1 MRLKKCLSFV
11 LMSLFCLGAALPA
24 AAADLVKVPTAWLPG
39 QEAFPIWYAKQQG
52 WDKAAGIDLQIYAF
66 DSGADALRAFPA
78 RSWVFGGL
86 VAVPAMLGALRY
98 NMSVIG
104 LGNDEAM
111 ANAVMVRADSPI
123 LKTKGY
129 NKDYPNV
136 YGSPE
141 SVRGKTILCTR
152 VTSADYALHLWLK
165 ALGLKES
172 DIVLKNLEQAPALTA
187 FDYNIGDAVV
197 LWAPFTFV
205 GDKRGW
211 KTVGTP
217 KDMGKH
223 LPIVLVANT
232 AYATQYPDVTATFLT
247 LYLRGVDW
255 LQTAPREEVVKQ
267 FQKFYLDWAGQD
279 YSTDLI
285 NLNFDTYEFFNLE
298 AQKKLFSTSAGPSQ
312 VQQWQSELAEFFASV
327 GLITEQNRKELQSSS
342 YVTSKYIDMVTPKAV
357 TKQ

>member
-1 MRLKKCLSFV
+1 MRLKKCFAFV
-11 LMSLFCLGAALPA
+11 LLSLFCLGAALPA
-24 AAADLVKVPTAWLPG
+24 QAADLIKVPTAWLPG
-39 QEAFPIWYAKQQG
+39 QEAFPMWYAKQQG
-52 WDKAAGIDLQIYAF
+52 WDKEAGLDVRMYTF

-78 RSWVFGGL
+78 KSWVFGGL
-86 VAVPAMLGALRY
+86 GAVPAMLGALRY
-98 NMSVIG
+98 NMSTIG

-111 ANAVMVRADSPI
+111 ANAIMVRADSPI
-123 LKTKGY
+123 LKTKGC
-129 NKDYPNV
+129 NKDCPDI

-211 KTVGTP
+211 KTVATP
-217 KDMGKH
+217 KDCGKH
-223 LPIVLVANT
+223 LPIVLVADT
-232 AYATQYPDVTATFLT
+232 AYAMRYPDVAKSFLT
-247 LYLRGVDW
+247 LYLRGVNW
-255 LQTAPREEVVKQ
+255 LQTAPRQEVIAQ
-267 FQKFYLDWAGQD
+267 FKKYYLELLGQD

-285 NLNFDTYEFFNLE
+285 NLNLKTYEFFNLE
-298 AQKKLFSTSAGPSQ
+298 AQRKLFAVDKGPSE
-312 VQQWQSELAEFFASV
+312 VQQWQSEIAEFFASV
-327 GLITEQNRKELQSSS
+327 GLITQQNLKELGNSA
-342 YVTSKYIDMVTPKAV
+342 YVTSKYIDLVTPQSV
-357 TKQ
+357 TK

>member
-1 MRLKKCLSFV
+1 
-11 LMSLFCLGAALPA
+11 
-24 AAADLVKVPTAWLPG
+24 
-39 QEAFPIWYAKQQG
+39 
-52 WDKAAGIDLQIYAF
+52 
-66 DSGADALRAFPA
+66 
-78 RSWVFGGL
+78 
-86 VAVPAMLGALRY
+86 MLGALRY

-111 ANAVMVRADSPI
+111 ANAVMVREDSPI

-129 NKDYPNV
+129 NKEYPNI

-152 VTSADYALHLWLK
+152 VTSADYALHLWLN

-172 DIVLKNLEQAPALTA
+172 DIVLKNLEQAPAMTA

-217 KDMGKH
+217 KDLGKH

-232 AYATQYPDVTATFLT
+232 AYATQYPDVTANFLA
-247 LYLRGVDW
+247 LYLRGVNW

-298 AQKKLFSTSAGPSQ
+298 AQQKALQHVGRPQPGAAVAERTGRILRFRGPYHGEESQ
-312 VQQWQSELAEFFASV
+312 RNSGQFLCDVQVYRHGHAASRD
-327 GLITEQNRKELQSSS
+327 Q
-342 YVTSKYIDMVTPKAV
+342 AV
-357 TKQ
+357 AKRLRA